1 MKRLLPAILLA
12 ASTLAYSQQQV
23 PDTPPAPPDTDQQQ
37 PAPQTGGGWP
47 QAGQD
52 PAPPPNQQQQPYGQP
67 NGQYGART
75 GQYGQQQPQY
85 GQQPPYGQPPSYG
98 QGQQPNGPQQAPPP
112 VPAQLTVPQGT
123 YLTVRVNQ
131 RLSSD
136 KSQVGELFTAT
147 LEAPIVVDGVV
158 VAEPGQLVGG
168 QVMEARKEDGVSHL
182 AIRLTDLPLVDGQK
196 LPIQTQLI
204 AHRGNKIEGR
214 DAGPILGTTALGA
227 AIGGAVGWGTGAAI
241 GAGAGAL
248 VSLGAVLTHG
258 HASVIYPEQ
267 PITFRLE
274 QSVLVSTTNAPQ
286 AFRYV
291 QPGEYD
297 QRPNGPTGNYASA
310 APPPPP
316 PYVYGGYGYGYPY
329 AYGYGYPYYGPSIG
343 LYFGGPYYRG
353 FYGHPYYGG
362 RFYGGRGYGYRR

>member
-12 ASTLAYSQQQV
+12 ASTLAYSQQQN
-23 PDTPPAPPDTDQQQ
+23 PDTPPDTDQQQ

-47 QAGQD
+47 QAGQAPV
-52 PAPPPNQQQQPYGQP
+52 PAPNQQP
-67 NGQYGART
+67 
-75 GQYGQQQPQY
+75 PQY

-98 QGQQPNGPQQAPPP
+98 QGRQPYGPQQAPPP

-123 YLTVRVNQ
+123 YLSVRVNQ

-136 KSQVGELFTAT
+136 KSQVGDSFTAT
-147 LEAPIVVDGVV
+147 LEAPVVVDGVV

-168 QVMEARKEDGVSHL
+168 QVVEARKEEGVSHL
-182 AIRLTDLPLVDGQK
+182 AVRLTDLPLVDGQT
-196 LPIQTQLI
+196 LPIQTQLV
-204 AHRGNKIEGR
+204 AQKGNKIEGR
-214 DAGPILGTTALGA
+214 DAGPIIGTTALGA

-274 QSVLVSTTNAPQ
+274 QPVLVSTANAPQ

-297 QRPNGPTGNYASA
+297 QRPNGPSGNYASA
-310 APPPPP
+310 APPPPPP

-329 AYGYGYPYYGPSIG
+329 AYGYGYPYYGGPSVG
-343 LYFGGPYYRG
+343 LYFGGPHYRG